1 MGMSSTGQWLGRIL
15 LRPKLSRRLFRSS
28 GEDIGAEST
37 SKQNVNNFG
46 QSAETHKTLARL
58 LMERLAHYGV
68 QILTNDSGAICF
80 FVPSPGHV
88 RRPWA
93 DGEYAHG
100 LEDGAIR
107 ELQQLVRSSPLLAQ
121 AILEEVA
128 ITGQ

>member
-1 MGMSSTGQWLGRIL
+1 M
-15 LRPKLSRRLFRSS
+15 
-28 GEDIGAEST
+28 
-37 SKQNVNNFG
+37 NNFG

-68 QILTNDSGAICF
+68 QILTNGSGAICF
-80 FVPSPGHV
+80 FVPSPGQV
-88 RRPWA
+88 GRPWA
-93 DGEYAHG
+93 DGEYVHG

-107 ELQQLVRSSPLLAQ
+107 ELQQLIRSSPLLTQ

>member
-1 MGMSSTGQWLGRIL
+1 MSSTGQRPGRIL
-15 LRPKLSRRLFRSS
+15 LRPNLSRGLIRSNR
-28 GEDIGAEST
+28 EDIGSEST
-37 SKQNVNNFG
+37 SKQNVNNFA
-46 QSAETHKTLARL
+46 QNAETLKTLARL

-88 RRPWA
+88 GRPWA
-93 DGEYAHG
+93 EGEYAHG

-107 ELQQLVRSSPLLAQ
+107 ELQQLVRSSPLLTE